1 MNEIVNTFLLA
12 GDKFMPEMH
21 LRQSGFTYI
30 ACGSFTKNKEKNLKK
45 LKKEE
50 IQNELNKA
58 CFQHCMAYGD
68 FKDLNKRTF
77 ADKVLHS

>member
-1 MNEIVNTFLLA
+1 MVHSLKI
-12 GDKFMPEMH
+12 KK
-21 LRQSGFTYI
+21 RI
-30 ACGSFTKNKEKNLKK
+30 KKK
-45 LKKEE
+45 LKKQE

-58 CFQHCMAYGD
+58 CFQHGMAYGD